1 MAPRGCHRSRLL
13 VWAGIG
19 ASFAAMFGTARPAF
33 AHNAA
38 DYQTALRTWNIS
50 GVIVLAMLA
59 SSWWYH
65 AGMSELRAH
74 PSASQPGRP
83 WHEVVG
89 LLGLFLVSAALMS
102 PIDAL
107 ASLSI
112 SAHMV
117 QHLLLALAAP
127 LCLTLGR
134 ADLALVSVL
143 PRRRTVRHFER
154 RFARGRFAWLRIVE
168 RPAGVWVIFAATFW
182 LWHTPTLYEAAL
194 RHPFVHEI
202 EHLSLFVAGL
212 AWFRVALRYPG
223 RVGFGFDRSILW
235 VATSA
240 LQLSGLSAL
249 LAFSNSAWYGVYA
262 GRSAGWPI
270 SPVTDQQ
277 LAGVIAWAV
286 ATPIFLGLIAWLFA
300 RWFSTEERRA
310 QVGQTRVLGAHEG
323 S

>member
-1 MAPRGCHRSRLL
+1 MAPKSSL
-13 VWAGIG
+13 VLWAGTG
-19 ASFAAMFGTARPAF
+19 AVLAAIFGAARPAF
-33 AHNAA
+33 AHSA
-38 DYQTALRTWNIS
+38 DNYQQALRTWDIS
-50 GVIVLAMLA
+50 GLLILAMLA
-59 SSWWYH
+59 GGWWYH

-74 PSASQPGRP
+74 SSVSQPGRY
-83 WHEVVG
+83 WHEAVG
-89 LLGLFLVSAALMS
+89 LLGFLFVATALMS

-112 SAHMV
+112 SAHMA

-134 ADLALVSVL
+134 IDQALVSVL
-143 PRRRTVRHFER
+143 PRRRAVRHFER
-154 RFARGRFAWLRIVE
+154 RLARGRFAWLRLVE

-194 RHPFVHEI
+194 RHPVVHEI

-223 RVGFGFDRSILW
+223 RLGFGYDRSILW

-249 LAFSNSAWYGVYA
+249 LAFSNGPWYGIYESRA
-262 GRSAGWPI
+262 AGWPI

-277 LAGVIAWAV
+277 LAGVIAWAA

-300 RWFSTEERRA
+300 QWFSTEERRA
-310 QVGQTRVLGAHEG
+310 QSGRPTVLEGHEA